1 MYLFKH
7 LLLLIDLLKGKGHK
21 YIKRVPVGVDKKTGR
36 TRYRYVYN
44 VTHKVHGKHIDDHD
58 NMKVNSKYMFHSEKG
73 EEVHVHVKKV
83 NKDGSLVLMYDDGE
97 KAGEEFTM
105 TKKELAQK
113 LREEH
118 GIEEKFKE
126 KREKVKR
133 DLEIARKK
141 GTDKQ
146 IKRLERELA
155 SLERGDKEGELPQ
168 LAKDLLEKHS
178 VTSDLLSPLPFYPH
192 NDVPSKALASHLA
205 KIPVAH
211 REKVATRYNQG
222 LERALTEN
230 SNVLSLI
237 EEYRNFTEDEVEGKT
252 PEHLTKYNEY
262 VENTQEVGRKLS
274 VLYGADFRYWLEE
287 KSSTLKFLKKSADRF
302 GLDSDKPQ
310 KELANDIKDYIFS
323 ETGVDIADP
332 FKMFTPVSDLLTK
345 VKDEDFLKSKY
356 GESFRTNPK
365 DSPEYHKAKKEYI
378 DYKKTIDRKLKRIE
392 IRRGFGLDRLNFHTM
407 QSTRHKAKDQVYEM
421 LKQGATRLGLD
432 PNKSHKELANDIKD
446 YILRETGIDISKS
459 DKEIFRLFLRF
470 NDDAFLKT
478 EFGKKFKEE
487 ESQKELTGREKAFE
501 QVKTELKKTCEGL
514 FLGSIPVSSEEK
526 SRIESILN
534 IPNSRTYKEQV
545 KEVRDSAVQ
554 YLSMFSKLSP
564 STFEGRN
571 ISFKFRKNAR
581 AFCRNTQGA
590 SSIENIDLT
599 RSDFQGVVLHELT
612 HILDLDQK
620 VLETAVCSFITR
632 VKAGDSSRIYKGKSE
647 QAFNDEFS
655 SKYTGKLYV
664 GQRNTEFMS
673 MGVENFHDLDALTH
687 FAINDPHHFATIF
700 ATLKGYM
707 K

>member
-58 NMKVNSKYMFHSEKG
+58 NMKVNSKYMFHSEAG

-83 NKDGSLVLMYDDGE
+83 NKDGSLVLMYDDGD
-97 KAGEEFTM
+97 KKGEEFTM

-133 DLEIARKK
+133 DLAIARKK

-155 SLERGDKEGELPQ
+155 SLERGGGEGELPQ

-192 NDVPSKALASHLA
+192 NDVPSMALKSHLD

-222 LERALTEN
+222 LEKALSDN
-230 SNVLSLI
+230 ASVLSLI
-237 EEYRNFTEDEVEGKT
+237 EEYRNFTEDEVDGKT

-262 VENTQEVGRKLS
+262 VENTQELGRKLG
-274 VLYGADFRYWLEE
+274 VLYGASFKFWMEE
-287 KSSTLKFLKKSADRF
+287 KNSTLKFLKKSADRF

-323 ETGVDIADP
+323 ETGVDISGP
-332 FKMFTPVSDLLTK
+332 YNFFKQVSSIFRHNIG
-345 VKDEDFLKSKY
+345 DEDFLRSKY
-356 GESFRTNPK
+356 GESFRTSPK
-365 DSPEYHKAKKEYI
+365 DSPEYYKAMNEYI
-378 DYKKTIDRKLKRIE
+378 DYKKTIERKLGTGR
-392 IRRGFGLDRLNFHTM
+392 FDLPMLNFHTM

-459 DKEIFRLFLRF
+459 DKEIHRLFFRF

-526 SRIESILN
+526 SRIESSLN

-545 KEVRDSAVQ
+545 KEVRDSTVQ

-687 FAINDPHHFATIF
+687 FAINDPHHFATIY